1 MRGLVEHPGQLG
13 LKMTPLP
20 LFQSRQMSCL
30 EVCAE
35 SRRPKKRKSEP
46 STASACWGVGGRSSA
61 VLTLSASEWPL
72 PGRPKLDGEPK
83 AWLSPRDHLTLR
95 GREPLSPSTALKGG
109 CSSRPPGDPQSF
121 PAWPGPW
128 ARDQGHSTAYL
139 PILICAAACQTGD
152 YLGLAW
158 WSAHKAGR
166 APLDAPLPLIRLQ
179 FIEF

>member
-1 MRGLVEHPGQLG
+1 
-13 LKMTPLP
+13 
-20 LFQSRQMSCL
+20 MSCL

-35 SRRPKKRKSEP
+35 SRRPKKWKSEP
-46 STASACWGVGGRSSA
+46 FDRFCLLGGGREEQCCF
-61 VLTLSASEWPL
+61 LTLSTSEWPL
-72 PGRPKLDGEPK
+72 HGRPKLDRGPK

-121 PAWPGPW
+121 PALPAPW

-139 PILICAAACQTGD
+139 PILICAAACQTRE
-152 YLGLAW
+152 YLGLAR
-158 WSAHKAGR
+158 WSAPKAGR
-166 APLDAPLPLIRLQ
+166 APLDALLPLSRLQ